1 MCSWVW
7 DSIMPLFS
15 RNLPGD
21 WKRWKARWERSQGG
35 KAGAQ
40 GQVAVNCFFLS
51 LLLLYSL
58 WHLHPLLPSSTSFPG
73 LWHKIPHMPL
83 IWNDAA
89 QEWSYLTAV
98 EFSTLA
104 SDMSPEAIK
113 QKEEWGLLSDW
124 RRGRWLSVREI
135 EGNTCFCLL
144 GPVFTGQCQRERQDG
159 EITIRGWEVT
169 GG

>member
-15 RNLPGD
+15 RNLPED

-73 LWHKIPHMPL
+73 LWHEIPHMPL

-104 SDMSPEAIK
+104 SDMSHEK
-113 QKEEWGLLSDW
+113 QLSKRRSGVYYRIGEGGDGCPWEKSKVTLASVCSGLCLPGSASE
-124 RRGRWLSVREI
+124 RGRM
-135 EGNTCFCLL
+135 
-144 GPVFTGQCQRERQDG
+144 ER
-159 EITIRGWEVT
+159 
-169 GG
+169 